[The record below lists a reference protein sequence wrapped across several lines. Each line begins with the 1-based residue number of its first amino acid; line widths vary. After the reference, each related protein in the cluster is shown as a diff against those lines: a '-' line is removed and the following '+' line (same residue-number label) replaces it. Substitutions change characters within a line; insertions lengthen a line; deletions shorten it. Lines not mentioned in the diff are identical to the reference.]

1 MVENKNISV
10 PKMRCGPSCPSK
22 SRVLECF
29 VNQLDYGH
37 VFLIVLS
44 VYFLVYPGASNLKRI
59 NIPKALA
66 CWYKLV
72 TLRRGK
78 AEDEIQP
85 YLQQLYLPGSICHF
99 VKIFS
104 PHQPL
109 RWLQKPGNNFDCAVI
124 QGVIKDNKSALVKN

>member
-1 MVENKNISV
+1 M
-10 PKMRCGPSCPSK
+10 
-22 SRVLECF
+22 L
-29 VNQLDYGH
+29 YA
-37 VFLIVLS
+37 
-44 VYFLVYPGASNLKRI
+44 YFLVYPGASNLKRI

-66 CWYKLV
+66 CWYELV

-85 YLQQLYLPGSICHF
+85 YLQQLYLPESICHF

-109 RWLQKPGNNFDCAVI
+109 RWLQKPGKNFDCAVI